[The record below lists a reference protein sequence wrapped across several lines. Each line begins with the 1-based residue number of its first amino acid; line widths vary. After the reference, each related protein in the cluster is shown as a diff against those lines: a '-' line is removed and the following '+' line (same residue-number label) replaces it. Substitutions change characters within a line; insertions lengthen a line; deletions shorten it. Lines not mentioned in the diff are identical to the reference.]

1 MYIQRFLLLLRSIS
15 VISSPLLLLD
25 DAQPQLG
32 ASLTLLGNSA
42 CPRLLGYGSLPSSN
56 VTKAGNVT
64 IASQTAYVSA
74 TQTGISPAINSS
86 ASIAAPPLIGV
97 PLICTK
103 IKEVTLNNYEPTV
116 YNFPGTLLSPDEY
129 RTFVF
134 KFVRT
139 GGQRLQIIITGRSPN
154 SPDKPKSYFIIA
166 NHAFVAGNLENE
178 VEFSITELAW
188 VNVQLLLDSGV
199 FSYRLGLFQ
208 LDSIA

>member
-1 MYIQRFLLLLRSIS
+1 MQQFLLLLRSIS
-15 VISSPLLLLD
+15 VLSSPLLLLD

-32 ASLTLLGNSA
+32 ASLTLLGSSA

-64 IASQTAYVSA
+64 IASQSAYVSA

-166 NHAFVAGNLENE
+166 NHAFVARDLENE

>member
-15 VISSPLLLLD
+15 VLSSPLLLLD

-32 ASLTLLGNSA
+32 ASLTLLGSSS

-166 NHAFVAGNLENE
+166 NHAFVARDLENE

>member
-15 VISSPLLLLD
+15 VLSSPLLLLD

-64 IASQTAYVSA
+64 VASQTAYVSA
-74 TQTGISPAINSS
+74 TQTVISPAINSS
-86 ASIAAPPLIGV
+86 TSIAAPPLIGV

-154 SPDKPKSYFIIA
+154 SPDKPKSYSIIA

-178 VEFSITELAW
+178 VEFSIDELAW